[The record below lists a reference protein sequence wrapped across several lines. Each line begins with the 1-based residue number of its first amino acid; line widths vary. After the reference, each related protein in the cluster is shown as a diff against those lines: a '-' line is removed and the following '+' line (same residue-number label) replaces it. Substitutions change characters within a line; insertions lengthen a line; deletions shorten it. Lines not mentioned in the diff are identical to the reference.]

1 MTNREVLEAF
11 FRAENERDW
20 EAYQQFL
27 HSEISWQLFN
37 KEEKKIVG
45 IQDYIQVIKNAY
57 ANIDIRFSCLDM
69 QISGDGNRIVAYL
82 TNDSGARSLD
92 IFDFKEGLI
101 YKEYEF
107 ILDG

>member
-11 FRAENERDW
+11 FKAENERHW

-37 KEEKKIVG
+37 KGEKKIVG
-45 IQDYIQVIKNAY
+45 IQDYMRVIKNAY
-57 ANIDIRFSCLDM
+57 ANTDIRFSCLDM
-69 QISGDGNRIVAYL
+69 RISGDGNRIVAYL
-82 TNDSGARSLD
+82 TNDFGARSLD

-107 ILDG
+107 IID

>member
-11 FRAENERDW
+11 FKAENERDW

-45 IQDYIQVIKNAY
+45 IQDYIQVIKKCLCKYRYPIFVFGY
-57 ANIDIRFSCLDM
+57 A
-69 QISGDGNRIVAYL
+69 
-82 TNDSGARSLD
+82 
-92 IFDFKEGLI
+92 DFRRWE
-101 YKEYEF
+101 
-107 ILDG
+107 